1 MKFKSNRKEAIK
13 KINQGLIRGLDAAAI
28 HYQGKVKQ
36 TLNQRGSNRS
46 GPGGPSAPGQPPA
59 KQSGALGRSAQV
71 DRSKNKGKRPKVRI
85 GTNLPYAP
93 IQEFGGTIN
102 AKGRALAVPIHPDAK
117 RASQQGRG
125 ARSFSDLW
133 MLKRPGKAPL
143 LMRSKEKMTDLMYAL
158 VKRVVLPARPAWRP
172 TLKREAKTMTA
183 LIRRGVRVALRGPGG
198 AA

>member
-1 MKFKSNRKEAIK
+1 MKFKSNRKRVIK
-13 KINQGLIRGLDAAAI
+13 QINQGVIRGLDAAAI
-28 HYQGKVKQ
+28 HYQSKVKQ

-59 KQSGALGRSAQV
+59 KQTGKLSRSAQV
-71 DRSKNKGKRPKVRI
+71 DRSKNKGKRPRVRI
-85 GTNLPYAP
+85 GTNIVYAP

-102 AKGRALAVPIHPDAK
+102 AKGGALAVPIHPDAK
-117 RASQQGRG
+117 RASAQGRG

-133 MLKRPGKAPL
+133 MLKRPGKSPL
-143 LMRSKEKMTDLMYAL
+143 LMRSKEKATDLMYAL

-172 TLKREAKTMTA
+172 TLKRETKTMVA
-183 LIRRGVRVALRGPGG
+183 MIRRGVRSSLRGPGG